1 MSTGNRIFIFFFI
14 FILAVF
20 LIGTARLFELRFKSG
35 DVYPPYSSL
44 RADPL
49 GSKAYF
55 EGLASIESLTVSRN
69 FRSISRLGS
78 GRGTTFFLLG
88 THAHD
93 LESVPENYFKAI
105 THFVASG
112 GRLAISFFPVKKQ
125 KRSAGKKTETDEHA
139 SETGYN
145 GQTESDLKKPQDRF
159 SSLIDYWGVN
169 FNYQTKP
176 WENKQAA
183 RAAKAYADELP
194 EFISSHTALSFD
206 ELGDA
211 WNPVYLRD
219 GLPVLIERRF
229 GPGTVVFV
237 ADSYLFSN
245 EALLKDRHPGL
256 LTWLIGENIS
266 VVFDESHFGIQES
279 AGVAGLAR
287 KYRLQWFFFGLVI
300 VSGLFVWRNSAVFV
314 PPSDDDSHTAGLDVA
329 SERDYTAGLVS
340 LLQRNISS
348 RDILGVCFREWEKSS
363 AADKKRPD
371 EMIKQVKAVIDTES
385 QPDSH
390 KADPVKGYQAI
401 CEILLERNR
410 SWKTKPKS

>member
-1 MSTGNRIFIFFFI
+1 MSTGNRILIFFCL

-55 EGLASIESLTVSRN
+55 EGLASIESLSASRN

-88 THAHD
+88 MHEHD

-112 GRLAISFFPVKKQ
+112 GRLAISFFPIKKQ
-125 KRSAGKKTETDEHA
+125 KRSAGKKAETDEHA
-139 SETGYN
+139 SETGCN

-159 SSLIDYWGVN
+159 LSLIDYWGIN
-169 FNYQTKP
+169 FNYRTKP

-211 WNPVYLRD
+211 WKPVYSRD
-219 GLPVLIERRF
+219 GFPVLIERQF
-229 GPGTVVFV
+229 GSGTVVFV

-256 LTWLIGENIS
+256 LTWLVGENRS
-266 VVFDESHFGIQES
+266 VIFDESHFGIREN

-300 VSGLFVWRNSAVFV
+300 VSGLFVWKNSAVFV
-314 PPSDDDSHTAGLDVA
+314 PPSDDSRTAGRDVA
-329 SERDYTAGLVS
+329 SEKDYTAGLVS
-340 LLQRNISS
+340 LLRRNISS
-348 RDILGVCFREWEKSS
+348 GDILGVCFREWEKSS
-363 AADKKRPD
+363 AADRKRPD

-385 QPDSH
+385 QLTSH

-401 CEILLERNR
+401 CEICNR
-410 SWKTKPKS
+410 SERPPA